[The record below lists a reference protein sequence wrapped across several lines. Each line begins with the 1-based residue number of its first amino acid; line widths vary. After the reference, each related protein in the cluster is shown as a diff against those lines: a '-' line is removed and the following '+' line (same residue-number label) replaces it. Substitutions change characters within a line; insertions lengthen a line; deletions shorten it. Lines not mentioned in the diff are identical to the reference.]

1 MVASMAIMAIV
12 VITEAMMS
20 ARADFGFCNERIV
33 YSTSPGWGT
42 RHPGVD
48 YLPFGRSR

>member
-20 ARADFGFCNERIV
+20 ARADFGFCKATIV
-33 YSTSPGWGT
+33 YSSSPAWGT
-42 RHPGVD
+42 RHPGGD
-48 YLPFGRSR
+48 YPSFARSR